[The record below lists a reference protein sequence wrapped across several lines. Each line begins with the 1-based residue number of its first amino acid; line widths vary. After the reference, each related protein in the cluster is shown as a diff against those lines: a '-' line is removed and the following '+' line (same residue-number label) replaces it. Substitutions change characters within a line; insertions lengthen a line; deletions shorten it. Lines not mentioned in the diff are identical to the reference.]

1 VESLVAGRVCVS
13 TREGARGF
21 LGLDA
26 PGLVV
31 VERVEDFVEPL
42 VRLLSD
48 PAWRRSL
55 ERPSPEV
62 LEACGWS
69 RCAAPLVELVREVS
83 R

>member
-1 VESLVAGRVCVS
+1 MAGRVCVS

-21 LGLDA
+21 LGLEA
-26 PGLVV
+26 PGLLV

-42 VRLLSD
+42 VRLLTD

-55 ERPSPEV
+55 ERPSEAV
-62 LEACGWS
+62 LEACGWR
-69 RCAAPLVELVREVS
+69 RCAEPLIALHREVS